1 MADPYI
7 QSFVRDTSRIAQ
19 NYTPAE
25 ISQFGG
31 LLTGAGG
38 IADLLGYYPVTP
50 DRDTTFTEMV
60 RGPKG
65 PSFFENIRNQDY
77 LDAAVQSL
85 GAIPLVGIARAA
97 KPAISRGATEEGVAQ
112 IFRRKH
118 SSPHS
123 FEQFKLD
130 ETTIKTGEGAN
141 VQGQGVFL
149 SDPTAAEVDE
159 YYRQMARMKAER
171 QVPAEGSMAAELE
184 AQFGFGDMRPTD
196 PQFSQKGSMA
206 AEYGTDDP
214 RETFSAYVDEM
225 IGSSGE
231 IGQQSP
237 EVTRMFGRDNQTRLE
252 FEDGSAYAIRFNKEG
267 NAARMIPMGDA
278 KAYGYDVDVEVD
290 PNLLADYDAP
300 LIKQSQNVKN
310 AIIDVVDESLDTL
323 PKERLV
329 NFGLGVLK
337 KEEVAEE
344 FGVPSQVNE
353 KLKNALVDMPIEDL
367 RGGLKQSLLDQEKT
381 FEELSQAFNVG
392 FEVEN
397 ILSIE
402 LAKKGIKGAQ
412 YNDKL
417 SRTAKT
423 GQTKNMVVYDPAIIS
438 IAKQYKLAVPLA
450 AAVGAGTLTPEQA
463 IAQQRTDTISEKG
476 IGTLDMDKPTTK
488 TSQDTERKN
497 AFLSKQLRDAG
508 VPVESFTGAREIEPK
523 VLAQLEDILDSST
536 DSTV

>member
-7 QSFVRDTSRIAQ
+7 QSLVRDTSRIAQ

-85 GAIPLVGIARAA
+85 GVIPLVGIARAA

-159 YYRQMARMKAER
+159 YYRQMARMKAGR
-171 QVPAEGSMAAELE
+171 QPPPEGSMAADLE
-184 AQFGFGDMRPTD
+184 DQFGFGDMRPND
-196 PQFSQKGSMA
+196 PQFRQGPDA
-206 AEYGTDDP
+206 PQEN
-214 RETFSAYVDEM
+214 FSAFVDEM
-225 IGSSGE
+225 IGEGE
-231 IGQQSP
+231 IGFN
-237 EVTRMFGRDNQTRLE
+237 VVDTTRQFGRENRTRLE
-252 FEDGSAYAIRFNKEG
+252 FEDGSAYVIKYNEEG
-267 NAARMIPMGDA
+267 NAVRMIPMGKA

-353 KLKNALVDMPIEDL
+353 KLKNALEDMPIEDL
-367 RGGLKQSLLDQEKT
+367 RGGLKQALLDQEKT

-450 AAVGAGTLTPEQA
+450 AAVGAGTLTREQA
-463 IAQQRTDTISEKG
+463 MAQQRTDTISEKG

-497 AFLSKQLRDAG
+497 AVLSSQLRNAG
-508 VPVESFTGAREIEPK
+508 VPVESFTGAGEIEPD
-523 VLAQLEDILDSST
+523 VLAQLENILDRPT